1 MPLLGRTPVRT
12 HTALYA
18 LSILALLCANP
29 CAAEPTTLA
38 MLRPH
43 LISPNTPLT
52 QIRRCPS
59 RERAACRKTR
69 QDCIRMLREAGRA
82 HECSASYR
90 ECIEDCHRG
99 D

>member
-1 MPLLGRTPVRT
+1 MPLLGRTAVRT
-12 HTALYA
+12 HTGLYA
-18 LSILALLCANP
+18 LSALALFCANP

-43 LISPNTPLT
+43 LIAPITPLT
-52 QIRRCPS
+52 QIRRCSS
-59 RERAACRKTR
+59 RERAACHKTR
-69 QDCIRMLREAGRA
+69 QDCFRMLRQAGRA

-90 ECIEDCHRG
+90 ECIEDCRRG

>member
-12 HTALYA
+12 HTA

-43 LISPNTPLT
+43 LISPSL
-52 QIRRCPS
+52 PS
-59 RERAACRKTR
+59 RRSAAARLASAPPVVKLAK
-69 QDCIRMLREAGRA
+69 IAF
-82 HECSASYR
+82 EC
-90 ECIEDCHRG
+90 
-99 D
+99 